1 MKKWLAVFGSACA
14 VFLAAGFAFTNL
26 IMFMKKK
33 TDEDI
38 MKKETADGH
47 DRFDSFQAMEKE
59 EAVIL
64 SRHGYEIKGF
74 YIAPHHTANT
84 MIICH
89 GVTVNSFNSLKY
101 MDLFLDLGWNVLVY
115 DHRGHGKSGGRTTSY
130 GYFEKDDLEEAVNW
144 VRHKTGDGGQIGI
157 HGESM
162 GAVTALLYA
171 GGHLDEN
178 GADFYIADCPFAS
191 FRDQLAYRLK
201 REFRLPPWPLLPLAD
216 FFLRMREGYRIR
228 DVSPLS
234 VISRIRQPVL
244 FIHSKE
250 DDYIPSACSEL
261 LHRRKRGPKMLYLAE
276 SGGHAMSY
284 TKNPESYRKAVQTFL
299 DTMTQT

>member
-14 VFLAAGFAFTNL
+14 VFLVAGFAFTNL

-201 REFRLPPWPLLPLAD
+201 REFRVA
-216 FFLRMREGYRIR
+216 
-228 DVSPLS
+228 S
-234 VISRIRQPVL
+234 VAA
-244 FIHSKE
+244 
-250 DDYIPSACSEL
+250 SAF
-261 LHRRKRGPKMLYLAE
+261 G
-276 SGGHAMSY
+276 
-284 TKNPESYRKAVQTFL
+284 
-299 DTMTQT
+299 